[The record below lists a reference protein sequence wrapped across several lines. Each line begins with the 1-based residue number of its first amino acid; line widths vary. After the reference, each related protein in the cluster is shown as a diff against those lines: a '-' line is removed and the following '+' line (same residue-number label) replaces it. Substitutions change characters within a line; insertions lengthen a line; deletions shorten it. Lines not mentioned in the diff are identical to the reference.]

1 MVWITEKSDGNAEII
16 NLLDTSSGPFS
27 IGPSVVGLGNFDGVH
42 LGHQEIVKN
51 CVYFAKILGAKPV
64 VVSFLPHP
72 VSLIR
77 PESYLGLIESYEDK
91 VNKLLNLGI
100 ANVISLKFDQAF
112 AKLPAHEFINLLFK
126 KFNPKKIITGSNFL
140 YGHKK
145 SGNVS
150 TLHLEAS
157 TYGFSYTP
165 IQQVFF
171 EGMAISSSLVR
182 DALSKGFIEKVKK
195 LLGDANYSLS
205 GTVTK
210 GSQIASS
217 KLEIPTANFAW
228 PAELFQVKAGVYLS
242 KVYVADNVF
251 YFGLTHI
258 GHRPSLTE
266 NNRVWVETHLFDFK
280 GDLYGV
286 TIKIELLSFLR
297 PERKF
302 ASLETLKAQID
313 ADIRLARHLINFGLE
328 RVV

>member
-1 MVWITEKSDGNAEII
+1 MVWITEKSNGNAEII
-16 NLLDTSSGPFS
+16 NLLDASSSSFS
-27 IGPSVVGLGNFDGVH
+27 TGSSVIGLGNFDGVH
-42 LGHQEIVKN
+42 LGHQEIIKN
-51 CVYFAKILGAKPV
+51 CIYFAKLLDARPII
-64 VVSFLPHP
+64 VSFLPHP

-77 PESYLGLIESYEDK
+77 PESYLGLIECYEDK

-100 ANVISLKFDQAF
+100 ASVVNLRFDLTF

-126 KFNPKKIITGSNFL
+126 RFNPKKIITGSNFF

-145 SGNVS
+145 SGNVA

-157 TYGFSYTP
+157 IYGFSYTP

-195 LLGDANYSLS
+195 LLGDTNYSLN

-242 KVYVADNVF
+242 KVCVDNVF

-266 NNRVWVETHLFDFK
+266 NNKFWVETHLFDFK
-280 GDLYGV
+280 GDLYGL
-286 TIKIELLSFLR
+286 TIKVELLSFLR

-302 ASLETLKAQID
+302 TSLETLKAQID
-313 ADIRLARHLINFGLE
+313 ADIRLARHLMNFGLE
-328 RVV
+328 RYN